1 MYITAIHQIT
11 DPEQFWQ
18 TVRSATPPAAEFPA
32 GIVLHSTF
40 ADGNGTKA
48 VCLWE
53 ADTVDEVQ
61 DLVDSALGQFSRNEF
76 FEVSKETAIGL
87 PG

>member
-18 TVRSATPPAAEFPA
+18 AARAASPPASEFPA

-40 ADGNGTKA
+40 ANANGTKA
-48 VCLWE
+48 VCLWQAE
-53 ADTVDEVQ
+53 TVDEVQ
-61 DLVDSALGQFSRNEF
+61 DLVDSALGQFSRNEY
-76 FEVSKETAIGL
+76 FEVSKETALGL
-87 PG
+87 PD

>member
-18 TVRSATPPAAEFPA
+18 TVRAATPPVGEFPA

-40 ADGNGTKA
+40 ANADGTKA
-48 VCLWE
+48 VCLWQ
-53 ADTVDEVQ
+53 AGGVDEVR
-61 DLVDSALGQFSRNEF
+61 DLVDSVVSQFSRNEY
-76 FEVSKETAIGL
+76 FEVSKETALGL
-87 PG
+87 PD